1 MSTILQVAFGLAWLL
16 MVGALHYYLWRRLI
30 HTTMLGRRW
39 RRWLTGILV
48 GLAVGVP
55 LTLLASR
62 FFWPELGRT
71 AGWPV
76 FIWIGLGFLMTTLFG
91 LIDVARAAHWGM
103 RRVAGAADTLADA
116 PLDGGRRQFFSRVI
130 GGGTAITAAT
140 VTGAGIYRAL
150 RPELVEIEVPLAR
163 LPRRMDGFTIVQI
176 TDIHIGNTIGRPFIE
191 EMVARV
197 NAIGGDAIAITGDLV
212 DGQVNDLRDAAAP
225 LADLR
230 ARHGVYFVTG
240 NHEYYS
246 GADPWLAHIRSLGI
260 RTLRNEHV
268 RIDDGDDGFDLAGID
283 DHGAHRYPGHG
294 PDLARAVAGRDPSRE
309 LVLLAHQ
316 PRQVKMAVQHGV
328 GLQLS
333 GHTHGGQIWPWH
345 YIAAAQQ
352 GGLLAGL
359 SRHGATQL
367 YVSRGTGY
375 WGPPVRVLATAE
387 ITRVILRAG

>member
-1 MSTILQVAFGLAWLL
+1 MMSTILQVAFGLAWLL

-30 HTTMLGRRW
+30 HTTMIGRRW
-39 RRWLTGILV
+39 RRWLTGLLV
-48 GLAVGVP
+48 GLAIGVP

-62 FFWPELGRT
+62 FLWPELART
-71 AGWPV
+71 AGWPM
-76 FIWIGLGFLMTTLFG
+76 FIWLGLGFLMTTLFG
-91 LIDVARAAHWGM
+91 LIDVARAAHWGVRKM
-103 RRVAGAADTLADA
+103 TQTSEAPAD
-116 PLDGGRRQFFSRVI
+116 GSRRQFFSRVI
-130 GGGTAITAAT
+130 GGGTALTAAT

-150 RPELVEIEVPLAR
+150 RPELVDVEVGLAR
-163 LPRRMDGFTIVQI
+163 LPPRMDGFTIVQVS
-176 TDIHIGNTIGRPFIE
+176 DIHIGNTIGRDFIE
-191 EMVARV
+191 EMVQRV
-197 NAIGGDAIAITGDLV
+197 NAINGDAIVITGDLV
-212 DGQVNDLRDAAAP
+212 DGRVDDLRDAAAP
-225 LADLR
+225 LAELR

-246 GADPWLAHIRSLGI
+246 GVDPWLAHIATLGI
-260 RTLRNEHV
+260 RALRNEHV
-268 RIDDGDDGFDLAGID
+268 RIDDGGVGFDLAGID

-294 PDLARAVAGRDPSRE
+294 PDLAKAVAGRDPARE

-316 PRQVKMAVQHGV
+316 PRQVKMAVEHGV

-345 YIAAAQQ
+345 YVAAAQQ

-359 SRHGATQL
+359 SRHGDTQL

-387 ITRVILRAG
+387 ITRVVLRAG